1 MIVYA
6 EALSTEASYTSDGKP
21 LYCARVLPND
31 SEKYIAIQKIME
43 CEAISFS
50 LALHQMLDHAL
61 GCEAP
66 LVIVT
71 DWTDPR
77 EAVGLRLENGQEV
90 QEYPELCFLALE
102 TNWEDLRRSEIE
114 EIFAHELSHLWLHRM
129 GYQPAL
135 SQSNRFHTSTAITDP
150 FLAFLEGFAEHLEI
164 VSQEL
169 LGTRK
174 EGFFDN
180 GYDLGA
186 WLCSRDSALRVHG
199 VKNNRFLYL
208 TAVPEAEDFASYQ
221 QLHMAHITSS
231 AFLPEHLKNGLQAVS
246 SEGLI
251 ASFFY
256 QMYRS
261 ADLKHS
267 PAPAQVYHR
276 FGCDADRLSPA
287 ANLYVKILWAM
298 IQLDWRRETLFTDF
312 VQKYLEAFEADRD
325 ILMDIFARVT
335 NFVTVDPAAQQMF
348 GEIYRVGRQGDMEKI
363 VRLCKQAASQKEIWL
378 AELQSGKRRLDD
390 AIYKS
395 IWIEAGSACSMG
407 FGAFDPAENQC
418 KCRNRRRFLCAGRSD
433 VSAMPRAR
441 SHPGTVWWFFR
452 LGRVPPNRRTD
463 RQQWD
468 EPRLTNRSFSP
479 SGGKLSCSFR

>member
-31 SEKYIAIQKIME
+31 SEKHIAIQKIME

-102 TNWEDLRRSEIE
+102 TNWEDLRHSEIE
-114 EIFAHELSHLWLHRM
+114 EIFAHELSHLWMHRM
-129 GYQPAL
+129 GYRPAL

-150 FLAFLEGFAEHLEI
+150 FLAFLESFAEHLEI

-169 LGTRK
+169 LGKRK

-276 FGCDADRLSPA
+276 FGCDADRLSPT

-298 IQLDWRRETLFTDF
+298 MQLDWRRETLFTDF
-312 VQKYLEAFEADRD
+312 VQNYLDAFEADRD

-378 AELQSGKRRLDD
+378 TELQSGARRLDD

-395 IWIEAGSACSMG
+395 IWIEADKPVRPVPWDSEHSTRLKINVNAATDVDFFALDGLTFPQCQELVRIREQYGG
-407 FGAFDPAENQC
+407 FSGLDEFRQTVAQI
-418 KCRNRRRFLCAGRSD
+418 
-433 VSAMPRAR
+433 VS
-441 SHPGTVWWFFR
+441 SGTSQ
-452 LGRVPPNRRTD
+452 D
-463 RQQWD
+463 
-468 EPRLTNRSFSP
+468 
-479 SGGKLSCSFR
+479 

>member
-31 SEKYIAIQKIME
+31 SEKHIAIQKIME

-102 TNWEDLRRSEIE
+102 TNWEDLRHSEIE
-114 EIFAHELSHLWLHRM
+114 EIFAHELSHLWMHRM
-129 GYQPAL
+129 GYRPAL

-169 LGTRK
+169 LGKRK

-276 FGCDADRLSPA
+276 FGCDADRLSPT

-298 IQLDWRRETLFTDF
+298 MQLDWRRETLFTDF
-312 VQKYLEAFEADRD
+312 VQNYLDAFEADRD

-378 AELQSGKRRLDD
+378 TELQSGAHRLDD

-395 IWIEAGSACSMG
+395 IWIEADKPVRPVPWGSEHSTRLKINVNAATDVDFFALDGLTFPQCQELVRIREQYGG
-407 FGAFDPAENQC
+407 FSGLDEFRQTVAQI
-418 KCRNRRRFLCAGRSD
+418 
-433 VSAMPRAR
+433 VS
-441 SHPGTVWWFFR
+441 SGTSR
-452 LGRVPPNRRTD
+452 D
-463 RQQWD
+463 
-468 EPRLTNRSFSP
+468 
-479 SGGKLSCSFR
+479 

>member
-6 EALSTEASYTSDGKP
+6 EALSTKASYTSDGKP

-50 LALHQMLDHAL
+50 LTLHQMLDHAL
-61 GCEAP
+61 GCEDP

-77 EAVGLRLENGQEV
+77 EVVGLRLEKGQEV

-102 TNWEDLRRSEIE
+102 TNWKDLRRSEIE

-129 GYQPAL
+129 GYRPAL

-150 FLAFLEGFAEHLEI
+150 FLALLEGFAEHLEI

-169 LGTRK
+169 LGK
-174 EGFFDN
+174 SNEGFFDN

-208 TAVPEAEDFASYQ
+208 TAVLDAEDFASYQ

-276 FGCDADRLSPA
+276 FGCDVDRLSPT

-298 IQLDWRRETLFTDF
+298 MQLDWHRETLFTDF
-312 VQKYLEAFEADRD
+312 VQNYLNAFEADRD

-378 AELQSGKRRLDD
+378 AELQSGERRLDD

-395 IWIEAGSACSMG
+395 IWIEADKPVRPVPWDSEHTTRLKINVNAATDVDFFALDGLTFPQCQKLVRIRERCGGFSSLDEFRQTVAQIVNSGMG
-407 FGAFDPAENQC
+407 QS
-418 KCRNRRRFLCAGRSD
+418 KKMMWK
-433 VSAMPRAR
+433 V
-441 SHPGTVWWFFR
+441 
-452 LGRVPPNRRTD
+452 
-463 RQQWD
+463 
-468 EPRLTNRSFSP
+468 
-479 SGGKLSCSFR
+479 

>member
-129 GYQPAL
+129 GYRPAL

-395 IWIEAGSACSMG
+395 IWIEADKPVRPVPWDSEHSTRLKINVNAATDVDFFALDGLTFPQCQELVRIREQYGG
-407 FGAFDPAENQC
+407 FSGLDEFRQTVAQI
-418 KCRNRRRFLCAGRSD
+418 
-433 VSAMPRAR
+433 VS
-441 SHPGTVWWFFR
+441 SGTSR
-452 LGRVPPNRRTD
+452 D
-463 RQQWD
+463 
-468 EPRLTNRSFSP
+468 
-479 SGGKLSCSFR
+479 

>member
-395 IWIEAGSACSMG
+395 IWIEEDKPVRPVPWDSEHSTRLKINVNAATDVDFFALDGLTFPQCQELVRIREQYGG
-407 FGAFDPAENQC
+407 FSGLDEFRQTVAQI
-418 KCRNRRRFLCAGRSD
+418 
-433 VSAMPRAR
+433 VS
-441 SHPGTVWWFFR
+441 SGTSR
-452 LGRVPPNRRTD
+452 D
-463 RQQWD
+463 
-468 EPRLTNRSFSP
+468 
-479 SGGKLSCSFR
+479 

>member
-43 CEAISFS
+43 CEAFSFS

-298 IQLDWRRETLFTDF
+298 MQLDWRRETLFTDF
-312 VQKYLEAFEADRD
+312 VQNYLNAFEADRD

-363 VRLCKQAASQKEIWL
+363 MRLCKQAASQKEIWL

-395 IWIEAGSACSMG
+395 IWIEADKPVRPVPWDSEPTIRLKINVNAATDVDFFALDGLTFPQCQELVRIREQYGGFSGLDEFRQTVAQIVGS
-407 FGAFDPAENQC
+407 
-418 KCRNRRRFLCAGRSD
+418 
-433 VSAMPRAR
+433 
-441 SHPGTVWWFFR
+441 GTSR
-452 LGRVPPNRRTD
+452 D
-463 RQQWD
+463 
-468 EPRLTNRSFSP
+468 
-479 SGGKLSCSFR
+479 

>member
-102 TNWEDLRRSEIE
+102 TNWEDLRHSEIE
-114 EIFAHELSHLWLHRM
+114 EIFAHELSHLWMHRM
-129 GYQPAL
+129 GYRPAL

-276 FGCDADRLSPA
+276 FGCDADRLSPT

-298 IQLDWRRETLFTDF
+298 MQLDWRRETLFTDF
-312 VQKYLEAFEADRD
+312 VQNYLDAFEADRD

-378 AELQSGKRRLDD
+378 TELQSGAHRLDD

-395 IWIEAGSACSMG
+395 IWIEADKPVRPVPWGSEHSTRLKINVNAATDVDFFALDGLSFPQCQELVRIREQYGG
-407 FGAFDPAENQC
+407 FSGLDEFRQTVAQI
-418 KCRNRRRFLCAGRSD
+418 
-433 VSAMPRAR
+433 VS
-441 SHPGTVWWFFR
+441 SGTSR
-452 LGRVPPNRRTD
+452 D
-463 RQQWD
+463 
-468 EPRLTNRSFSP
+468 
-479 SGGKLSCSFR
+479 

>member
-378 AELQSGKRRLDD
+378 AELQSGKRRLAD

-395 IWIEAGSACSMG
+395 IWIEADKPVRPVPWDSEPTTRLKINVNAATDVDFFALDGLTFPQCQELVRIREQYGG
-407 FGAFDPAENQC
+407 FSGLDEFRQTVAQI
-418 KCRNRRRFLCAGRSD
+418 
-433 VSAMPRAR
+433 VS
-441 SHPGTVWWFFR
+441 SGTSR
-452 LGRVPPNRRTD
+452 D
-463 RQQWD
+463 
-468 EPRLTNRSFSP
+468 
-479 SGGKLSCSFR
+479 

>member
-31 SEKYIAIQKIME
+31 SEKHIAIQKIME

-102 TNWEDLRRSEIE
+102 TNWEDLRHSEIE
-114 EIFAHELSHLWLHRM
+114 EIFAHELSHLWMHRM
-129 GYQPAL
+129 GYRPAL

-169 LGTRK
+169 LGKRK

-276 FGCDADRLSPA
+276 FGCDADRLSPT

-298 IQLDWRRETLFTDF
+298 MQLDWRRETLFTDF
-312 VQKYLEAFEADRD
+312 VQNYLDAFEADRD

-378 AELQSGKRRLDD
+378 TELQSGAHRLDD

-395 IWIEAGSACSMG
+395 IWIEADKPVRPVPWGSEHSTRLKINVNAATDVDFFALDGLSFPQCQELVRIREQYGG
-407 FGAFDPAENQC
+407 FSGLDEFRQTVAQI
-418 KCRNRRRFLCAGRSD
+418 
-433 VSAMPRAR
+433 VS
-441 SHPGTVWWFFR
+441 SGTSQ
-452 LGRVPPNRRTD
+452 D
-463 RQQWD
+463 
-468 EPRLTNRSFSP
+468 
-479 SGGKLSCSFR
+479 

>member
-31 SEKYIAIQKIME
+31 SEKHIAIQKIME

-114 EIFAHELSHLWLHRM
+114 EIFAHELSHLWMHRM
-129 GYQPAL
+129 GYRPAL

-169 LGTRK
+169 LGKRK

-276 FGCDADRLSPA
+276 FGCDADRLSPT

-298 IQLDWRRETLFTDF
+298 MQLDWCRETLFTDF
-312 VQKYLEAFEADRD
+312 VQNYLDAFEADRD

-378 AELQSGKRRLDD
+378 TELQSGARRLDD

-395 IWIEAGSACSMG
+395 IWIEADKPVRPVPWDSEHSTRLKINVNAATDVDFFALDGLTFPQCQELVRIREQYGG
-407 FGAFDPAENQC
+407 FSGLDEFRQTVAQI
-418 KCRNRRRFLCAGRSD
+418 
-433 VSAMPRAR
+433 VS
-441 SHPGTVWWFFR
+441 SGTSQ
-452 LGRVPPNRRTD
+452 D
-463 RQQWD
+463 
-468 EPRLTNRSFSP
+468 
-479 SGGKLSCSFR
+479 

>member
-150 FLAFLEGFAEHLEI
+150 FLAFLEGFAKHLEI

-395 IWIEAGSACSMG
+395 IWIEADKPVRPVPWDSEHSTRLKINVNAATDVDFFALDGLTFPQCQELVRIREQYGG
-407 FGAFDPAENQC
+407 FSGLDEFRQTVAQI
-418 KCRNRRRFLCAGRSD
+418 
-433 VSAMPRAR
+433 VS
-441 SHPGTVWWFFR
+441 SGTSR
-452 LGRVPPNRRTD
+452 D
-463 RQQWD
+463 
-468 EPRLTNRSFSP
+468 
-479 SGGKLSCSFR
+479 

>member
-186 WLCSRDSALRVHG
+186 WLCSRDSVLRVHG

-312 VQKYLEAFEADRD
+312 VQNYLEAFEADRD

-395 IWIEAGSACSMG
+395 IWIEADKPVRPVPWDSEHSTRLKINVNAATDVDFFALDGLTFPQCQELVRIREQYGG
-407 FGAFDPAENQC
+407 FSGLDEFRQTVAQI
-418 KCRNRRRFLCAGRSD
+418 
-433 VSAMPRAR
+433 VS
-441 SHPGTVWWFFR
+441 SGTSR
-452 LGRVPPNRRTD
+452 D
-463 RQQWD
+463 
-468 EPRLTNRSFSP
+468 
-479 SGGKLSCSFR
+479 

>member
-102 TNWEDLRRSEIE
+102 TNWEDLRHSEIE
-114 EIFAHELSHLWLHRM
+114 EIFAHELSHLWMHRM
-129 GYQPAL
+129 GYRPAL

-276 FGCDADRLSPA
+276 FGCDADRLSPT

-298 IQLDWRRETLFTDF
+298 MQLDWRRETLFTDF
-312 VQKYLEAFEADRD
+312 VQNYLDAFEADRD

-378 AELQSGKRRLDD
+378 TELQSGAHRLDD

-395 IWIEAGSACSMG
+395 IWIEADKPVRPVPWGSEHSTRLKINVNAATDVDFFALDGLSFPQCQELVRIREQYGG
-407 FGAFDPAENQC
+407 FSGLDEFCQTVAQI
-418 KCRNRRRFLCAGRSD
+418 
-433 VSAMPRAR
+433 VS
-441 SHPGTVWWFFR
+441 SGTSQ
-452 LGRVPPNRRTD
+452 D
-463 RQQWD
+463 
-468 EPRLTNRSFSP
+468 
-479 SGGKLSCSFR
+479 

>member
-6 EALSTEASYTSDGKP
+6 EALSTEACYTSDGKP

-31 SEKYIAIQKIME
+31 SEKHIAIQKIME

-77 EAVGLRLENGQEV
+77 EVVGLRLENGQEV

-102 TNWEDLRRSEIE
+102 TNWEDLRHSEIE
-114 EIFAHELSHLWLHRM
+114 EIFAHELSHLWMHRM
-129 GYQPAL
+129 GYRPAL

-169 LGTRK
+169 LGKRK

-276 FGCDADRLSPA
+276 FGCDADRLSPT

-298 IQLDWRRETLFTDF
+298 MQLDWCRETLFTDF
-312 VQKYLEAFEADRD
+312 VQNYLDAFEADRD

-378 AELQSGKRRLDD
+378 TELQSGARRLDD

-395 IWIEAGSACSMG
+395 IWIEADKPVRPVPWGSEHSTRLKINVNAATDVDFFALDGLTFPQCQELVRIREQYGG
-407 FGAFDPAENQC
+407 FSGLDEFRQTVAQI
-418 KCRNRRRFLCAGRSD
+418 
-433 VSAMPRAR
+433 VS
-441 SHPGTVWWFFR
+441 SGTSQ
-452 LGRVPPNRRTD
+452 D
-463 RQQWD
+463 
-468 EPRLTNRSFSP
+468 
-479 SGGKLSCSFR
+479 

>member
-102 TNWEDLRRSEIE
+102 TNWEDLRHSEIE
-114 EIFAHELSHLWLHRM
+114 EIFAHELSHLWMHRM

-169 LGTRK
+169 LGKRK

-276 FGCDADRLSPA
+276 FGCDADRLSPT

-298 IQLDWRRETLFTDF
+298 MQLDWRRETLFTDF
-312 VQKYLEAFEADRD
+312 VQNYLDAFEADRD

-378 AELQSGKRRLDD
+378 TELQSGAHRLDD

-395 IWIEAGSACSMG
+395 IWIEADKPVRPVPWGSEHSTRLKINVNAATDVDFFALDGLSFPQCQELVRIREQYGG
-407 FGAFDPAENQC
+407 FSGLDEFCQTVAQI
-418 KCRNRRRFLCAGRSD
+418 
-433 VSAMPRAR
+433 VS
-441 SHPGTVWWFFR
+441 SGTSQ
-452 LGRVPPNRRTD
+452 D
-463 RQQWD
+463 
-468 EPRLTNRSFSP
+468 
-479 SGGKLSCSFR
+479 

>member
-102 TNWEDLRRSEIE
+102 TNWEDLQRSEIE

-129 GYQPAL
+129 GYRPAL

-169 LGTRK
+169 LGKRK

-298 IQLDWRRETLFTDF
+298 MQLDWHRETLFTDF

-395 IWIEAGSACSMG
+395 IWIKADKPVRPVPWDSEHSTRPKINVNAATDVDFFALDGLTFPQCQKLVHIREQCGGFSGLDEFRQTVAQIVGS
-407 FGAFDPAENQC
+407 
-418 KCRNRRRFLCAGRSD
+418 
-433 VSAMPRAR
+433 
-441 SHPGTVWWFFR
+441 GTSQ
-452 LGRVPPNRRTD
+452 N
-463 RQQWD
+463 
-468 EPRLTNRSFSP
+468 
-479 SGGKLSCSFR
+479 